1 MVWIDKAAGFTLVCC
16 VALLATQSRAEPA
29 QDTTPEPKAE
39 AKADKPKAEAK
50 ADKKEPATGKSEAE
64 PSSEKPTADTGSG
77 TLRKSMEKGVSEIN
91 AVLTKARKKGDA
103 SRIACV
109 LDKRQ
114 RAERV
119 MEVATGELIV
129 LEGESEAQERSFAQQ
144 KLTAASGKLE
154 ELVVQARQCA
164 GEDGPQSLN
173 ATENQLEREDL
184 VPHNDPTA
192 VPAGNPGV
200 PPPLDPGRPI
210 VSSAVR

>member
-1 MVWIDKAAGFTLVCC
+1 MAGWFDNATRIGAGFALVAG
-16 VALLATQSRAEPA
+16 VVLIAGYSQAEPA
-29 QDTTPEPKAE
+29 AKPAD
-39 AKADKPKAEAK
+39 AKAKVDAPAPAPAAAS
-50 ADKKEPATGKSEAE
+50 ADVGKV
-64 PSSEKPTADTGSG
+64 
-77 TLRKSMEKGVSEIN
+77 RRSMEKGVTEIN
-91 AVLTKARKKGDA
+91 TVLTKARKQGDA

-119 MEVATGELIV
+119 MEVATGEIIV
-129 LEGESEAQERSFAQQ
+129 LEDSAGETQEKSFAMQ
-144 KLTAASGKLE
+144 KLNAASDKLE

-164 GEDGPQSLN
+164 GEEGPQSLN
-173 ATENQLEREDL
+173 VTQNQLEREDL

-192 VPAGNPGV
+192 VPSGNPGV

>member
-1 MVWIDKAAGFTLVCC
+1 MAWVDKAAQLGAGFTLVCC
-16 VALLATQSRAEPA
+16 VVLLATNSRAEPA
-29 QDTTPEPKAE
+29 PKPSPE
-39 AKADKPKAEAK
+39 AKSDSKAAAK
-50 ADKKEPATGKSEAE
+50 TDQSEAE
-64 PSSEKPTADTGSG
+64 PEAKTPPASDKPSTDPGAG
-77 TLRKSMEKGVSEIN
+77 TLRKSMEKGVTEIN
-91 AVLTKARKKGDA
+91 TVLTKARKKGDA

-129 LEGESEAQERSFAQQ
+129 LEGQSEAPERSFALQ
-144 KLTAASGKLE
+144 KLNAASGKLE

-173 ATENQLEREDL
+173 VTENQLDREDL

-192 VPAGNPGV
+192 VPPGNPGV